1 MSGGGELRQMVVSV
15 PGECCDH
22 QNGQPTA
29 RYEIISVRER
39 HGRFRKAVPLLPL
52 PVAVALCLLNVLLPG
67 VGTLL
72 SAVAAL
78 CGCRTEHPSR
88 WTAAGYA
95 LLAALLQAITAP
107 FVVGW
112 VWSIMWG
119 IAFVNVA
126 LSKDHQEVM
135 HM

>member
-67 VGTLL
+67 VAHRVVYRWIEAGTT
-72 SAVAAL
+72 SFEPTRN
-78 CGCRTEHPSR
+78 GPMMIFYHR
-88 WTAAGYA
+88 
-95 LLAALLQAITAP
+95 LAR
-107 FVVGW
+107 
-112 VWSIMWG
+112 
-119 IAFVNVA
+119 
-126 LSKDHQEVM
+126 E
-135 HM
+135 